1 MEAAAA
7 SNVHETRIAT
17 RWTDFDPLGHLTHSI
32 VFDYFDEA
40 RTQVL
45 RRLVGD
51 FEEWPHVV
59 VHVEAD
65 FRREVAHGASD
76 LVVRTWVAD
85 MKKVTSLRRY
95 EILRDGSGKR
105 ILLAKAATD
114 WAFIH
119 YATGM
124 PKRIPAEVSGAFEI
138 VTDGSSEF
146 GVRCAE

>member
-7 SNVHETRIAT
+7 SNIHETRIAT

-76 LVVRTWVAD
+76 LVVRTWVVRVGESSVRFGQELLTPDRDVAVESEVVLVAFDPAERQARPIGAD
-85 MKKVTSLRRY
+85 ERAR
-95 EILRDGSGKR
+95 
-105 ILLAKAATD
+105 LLA
-114 WAFIH
+114 
-119 YATGM
+119 
-124 PKRIPAEVSGAFEI
+124 V
-138 VTDGSSEF
+138 
-146 GVRCAE
+146 

>member
-1 MEAAAA
+1 VEAAA

-45 RRLVGD
+45 GQLVGD
-51 FEEWPHVV
+51 FEAWPHVV

-76 LVVRTWVAD
+76 LVVRTWVVRVGDSSVRFGQELLTPDGEVAVESEVVLVAFDPTERRVRPIGAD
-85 MKKVTSLRRY
+85 DRAR
-95 EILRDGSGKR
+95 
-105 ILLAKAATD
+105 LLA
-114 WAFIH
+114 
-119 YATGM
+119 
-124 PKRIPAEVSGAFEI
+124 V
-138 VTDGSSEF
+138 
-146 GVRCAE
+146 